1 VKVLIAED
9 DALFRKALWHL
20 LSTEFEITAVQDG
33 HAAATLL
40 QQEGHPALALLDWV
54 MPGLTGPQVCRE
66 LRANPASAGIYII
79 LLTARNSAADI
90 VAGLRAGA
98 DDYVTK
104 PFQAE
109 ELLAR
114 VRLGRRILEMQETM
128 DAKSATLAE
137 TLAREHLLQTRLNS
151 LPGHNRWPDTIPAQT
166 TSALK

>member
-1 VKVLIAED
+1 
-9 DALFRKALWHL
+9 
-20 LSTEFEITAVQDG
+20 
-33 HAAATLL
+33 
-40 QQEGHPALALLDWV
+40 
-54 MPGLTGPQVCRE
+54 M
-66 LRANPASAGIYII
+66 RANPASAGTYII

-137 TLAREHLLQTRLNS
+137 TLATLAIDRTGEVF
-151 LPGHNRWPDTIPAQT
+151 GW
-166 TSALK
+166 SALVAPYRYTATARCNKDTKVIKISATSWRPRSRSTPPRVSRCCRT

>member
-1 VKVLIAED
+1 MKVLIAED

-109 ELLAR
+109 EHSP
-114 VRLGRRILEMQETM
+114 GSGW
-128 DAKSATLAE
+128 DAGFSKCRKPWTPNRQRS
-137 TLAREHLLQTRLNS
+137 RKPW
-151 LPGHNRWPDTIPAQT
+151 PGSTCCKLD
-166 TSALK
+166 